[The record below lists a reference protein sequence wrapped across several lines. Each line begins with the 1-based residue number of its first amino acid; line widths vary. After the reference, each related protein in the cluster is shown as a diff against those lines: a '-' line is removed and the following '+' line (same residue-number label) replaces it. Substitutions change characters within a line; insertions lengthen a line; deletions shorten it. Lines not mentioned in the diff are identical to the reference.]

1 MINEGILLPN
11 KLTVE
16 GMEIERLF
24 GAYFNSNIKTQE
36 DFTNISELIINSNDA
51 INEVC
56 FGEYHAFKQD
66 NSYPTLLERVY
77 KEGAI
82 LRLGATDKDSS
93 DLIRVVYFF
102 VSPKEDK

>member
-1 MINEGILLPN
+1 MLNEGILLPN
-11 KLTVE
+11 KFTVE
-16 GMEIERLF
+16 GMEIEIAF

-36 DFTNISELIINSNDA
+36 DFANLSELIINSNDA

-56 FGEYHAFKQD
+56 LGEYHAFKQD

-82 LRLGATDKDSS
+82 LRLGAIDKDSG
-93 DLIRVVYFF
+93 DLIRVVHLF
-102 VSPKEDK
+102 VFPKEDK

>member
-36 DFTNISELIINSNDA
+36 DFTNI
-51 INEVC
+51 
-56 FGEYHAFKQD
+56 
-66 NSYPTLLERVY
+66 
-77 KEGAI
+77 
-82 LRLGATDKDSS
+82 
-93 DLIRVVYFF
+93 
-102 VSPKEDK
+102 